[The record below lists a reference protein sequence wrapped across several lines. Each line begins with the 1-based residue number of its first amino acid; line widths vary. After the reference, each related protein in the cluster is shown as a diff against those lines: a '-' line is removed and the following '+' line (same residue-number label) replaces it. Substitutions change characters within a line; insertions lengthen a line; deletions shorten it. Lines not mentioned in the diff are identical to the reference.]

1 MTTCTQALDPPAS
14 LCNLSRMKL
23 APATTWPFFV
33 IPLVVVFDQVTK
45 AMILAEP
52 RLNGL
57 ACLSDG
63 RLCGKIAVP
72 GPVDLSMVWNR
83 GMSYGLLQSEGIMR
97 WVLAGLMA
105 AIAAGFFIWLIRAHG
120 RWLKLSLAMVVG
132 GAIGNLIDRVRF
144 GAVVDFVDV
153 NELTFGYFP
162 WVFNVADASITI
174 GAILLFTDQFLL
186 SRPKQ
191 ANSV

>member
-1 MTTCTQALDPPAS
+1 
-14 LCNLSRMKL
+14 MKL
-23 APATTWPFFV
+23 APATAWPFLL

-97 WVLAGLMA
+97 WVLAAMMA
-105 AIAAGFFIWLIRAHG
+105 VIAIGFFIWLIRAEG

-162 WVFNVADASITI
+162 WVFNVADASITV
-174 GAILLFTDQFLL
+174 GAILLFVDQFLL

>member
-1 MTTCTQALDPPAS
+1 MLDPSAS
-14 LCNLSRMKL
+14 VCNLTPMKFSPQT
-23 APATTWPFFV
+23 AWPFAV
-33 IPLVVVFDQVTK
+33 IPLVVLFDQVTK
-45 AMILAEP
+45 WLILAET

-63 RLCGKIAVP
+63 RLCGRIEVP

-83 GMSYGLLQSEGIMR
+83 GMSYGLFQADGLMR
-97 WVLAGLMA
+97 WVLAGVMA
-105 AIAAGFFIWLIRAHG
+105 AIAIGFFLWLLRAEG
-120 RWLKLSLAMVVG
+120 RFLRLSLALVVG

-162 WVFNVADASITI
+162 WVFNVADAAITI
-174 GAILLFTDQFLL
+174 GALLLFVDQFLL

-191 ANSV
+191 ANSLKQG

>member
-1 MTTCTQALDPPAS
+1 MT
-14 LCNLSRMKL
+14 L
-23 APATTWPFFV
+23 APKTAWPFGV

-45 AMILAEP
+45 AMVLAEP
-52 RLNGL
+52 RFNAI
-57 ACLSDG
+57 ACLYGDG
-63 RLCGKIAVP
+63 PCGKIVVP

-83 GMSYGLLQSEGIMR
+83 GMSYGLFQSDGFMR

-105 AIAAGFFIWLIRAHG
+105 AIALGFFLWLLRAEG

-132 GAIGNLIDRVRF
+132 GAIGNLVDRVRF

-153 NELTFGYFP
+153 NELTLNMFP
-162 WVFNVADASITI
+162 WVFNVADAAITV
-174 GAILLFTDQFLL
+174 GAILLFVDQFLL

>member
-1 MTTCTQALDPPAS
+1 
-14 LCNLSRMKL
+14 MKL
-23 APATTWPFFV
+23 SPQTAWPFAV
-33 IPLVVVFDQVTK
+33 IPLVVLFDQVTK
-45 AMILAEP
+45 WMILAEP

-63 RLCGKIAVP
+63 RLCGRITVP

-83 GMSYGLLQSEGIMR
+83 GMSYGLFQAEGAMR
-97 WVLAGLMA
+97 WILAGVMA
-105 AIAAGFFIWLIRAHG
+105 AIAIGFFFWLLRAEG
-120 RWLKLSLAMVVG
+120 RFLKLSLALVVG

-162 WVFNVADASITI
+162 WVFNVADAAITI
-174 GAILLFTDQFLL
+174 GALLLFVDQFLL

-191 ANSV
+191 ANSLEQG